1 MVLLLREF
9 GEKMILGIPAIK
21 DIWLGCVYRGRGMA
35 SPSHIPIGV
44 VLKHS
49 KSLVSLELRIMLV
62 FGKEEC
68 ASNRREVVLLRPLAG
83 APPCTTSSLTCVH
96 SVLAPISNTNSV
108 LTRACDQSGASLAA

>member
-1 MVLLLREF
+1 
-9 GEKMILGIPAIK
+9 
-21 DIWLGCVYRGRGMA
+21 MA

-68 ASNRREVVLLRPLAG
+68 ASNRREVVLLCPFACTPSCT
-83 APPCTTSSLTCVH
+83 APSLTCH
-96 SVLAPISNTNSV
+96 RVLAPINNTSSV
-108 LTRACDQSGASLAA
+108 LTRACAQSGASLVA